1 MIKNEK
7 KVIVFIVEGMSE
19 EAALG
24 TIMKEFF
31 INEEVQFFIVH
42 GDITLH
48 DYVSVDKILL
58 KINKVLD
65 TVKERYRYKTSD
77 FLKIIHITDTDGV
90 FISDDKVT
98 KAKVP
103 EITYYEDCVVAPSVS
118 STLERNHRKADILF
132 KLRNTGKVKKIPYR
146 IYFNSCNLEHV
157 LFNELKDFS
166 DEEKEEMSD
175 AFADRYEGRCE
186 EFIDF
191 ISSENLAVVGSY
203 QDTWDF
209 IEEGMNSLQRHSNM
223 HQIFGQDLE

>member
-31 INEEVQFFIVH
+31 VNEQVQFFIVH

-98 KAKVP
+98 KAKVS
-103 EITYYEDCVVAPSVS
+103 EITYYEDRVVAPSVS

-157 LFNELKDFS
+157 LFDELKDFS

-175 AFADRYEGRCE
+175 AFADRYEGRCK

-223 HQIFGQDLE
+223 HQIFGQGLE